1 MSEAQIKDGDDPII
15 AIPFEI
21 DATEYSIA
29 FSIPDNEL
37 VLKFHNEG
45 GVLSNFV
52 TDSQG
57 AYDLAQRLLRVY
69 DKLEGL

>member
-1 MSEAQIKDGDDPII
+1 MSETQIKDGDDPII
-15 AIPFEI
+15 AIPYEI

-29 FSIPDNEL
+29 FSIPDNEM
-37 VLKFHNEG
+37 VLKFHNEV

-57 AYDLAQRLLRVY
+57 TYDLAQRLLRAY
-69 DKLEGL
+69 DMLEGL

>member
-1 MSEAQIKDGDDPII
+1 MADAQIKDGDEPIF
-15 AIPFEI
+15 ALVDEI
-21 DATEYSIA
+21 DATEYSIS

-37 VLKFHNEG
+37 VLKFHNEA

-57 AYDLAQRLLRVY
+57 TYDLAQRLLRAY
-69 DKLEGL
+69 DMLEGL

>member
-1 MSEAQIKDGDDPII
+1 MSEAQIKDGDEPII
-15 AIPFEI
+15 ALVDEI

-29 FSIPDNEL
+29 FSIPDKEM
-37 VLKFHNEG
+37 VLKFHNEV

-57 AYDLAQRLLRVY
+57 TYDLAQRLLRVY
-69 DKLEGL
+69 DRLEGL

>member
-1 MSEAQIKDGDDPII
+1 MSEAQIKDGDEPII
-15 AIPFEI
+15 ALVDEI

-29 FSIPDNEL
+29 FSIPDNEM
-37 VLKFHNEG
+37 VLKFHNEV

-57 AYDLAQRLLRVY
+57 TYDLAQRLMRVY
-69 DKLEGL
+69 DMLEGL

>member
-1 MSEAQIKDGDDPII
+1 MSEARIKDGDEPII
-15 AIPFEI
+15 ALVDEI

-29 FSIPDNEL
+29 FSIPDNEI
-37 VLKFHNEG
+37 VLKFHNEA

-57 AYDLAQRLLRVY
+57 TYDLAQRLLRVY
-69 DKLEGL
+69 DRLEGL